1 MYWNYNLIFILFFF
15 YIIDVIKNINIYVGK
30 FVIFVIYW
38 FCFYYVFKC
47 WFVNYKFFGIGLVF
61 V

>member
-15 YIIDVIKNINIYVGK
+15 YIIDVIRNINIYVGN
-30 FVIFVIYW
+30 FVIFVIY
-38 FCFYYVFKC
+38 CFYYVFKC
-47 WFVNYKFFGIGLVF
+47 WFVKYKFFGIGLVF